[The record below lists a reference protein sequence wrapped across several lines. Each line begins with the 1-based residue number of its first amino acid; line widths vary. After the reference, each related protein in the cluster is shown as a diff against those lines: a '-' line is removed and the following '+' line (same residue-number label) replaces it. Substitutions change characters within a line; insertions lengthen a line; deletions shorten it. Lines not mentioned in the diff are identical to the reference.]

1 MTAPLLS
8 IIVPTLDRADRHE
21 FAYKIFASQ
30 DYPEKEMLVLDESK
44 DPSPFFSGL
53 GDPRVRYWHEPM
65 ERGDVTKIGT
75 TRNKLIER
83 ARGVFVMHGDDDD
96 WYHSSWASTLLSRL
110 GVADLVKS
118 VVWRCL
124 VESEGTMWEWDT
136 RSMGG
141 THYALKGDTTPTA
154 VQVDPEEAP
163 MLADA
168 YLDGFGWSYVYRRDL
183 AQQFPFPA
191 EGTEDYPWVRTCREH
206 GANVVHLADVSPLA
220 VHTVHAK
227 SGSILFPQRSLGA
240 FRGGLGAATL
250 SLRDMARWRMLGAVG
265 TMTELPEGKKI
276 AIVPGVTYSVLAS
289 VDDKHTL
296 KALTTRAESWGL
308 SITQARDNVDA
319 SEFGVKPAP
328 KGQRLVHTV
337 GKATRAATMPW
348 KVPKFVLTDHT
359 TVVKAW
365 SDQAAPT
372 QINAQL
378 QPASAGVGRPRELHG
393 FGGGRCATCVNY
405 AWTPEMG
412 SSVKAIDGTMHHPSC
427 SALDGLAASKMERMY
442 QRMQDRRGLGHRAT
456 TLGPRGVHQINAQ
469 LTPR

>member
-65 ERGDVTKIGT
+65 ERGDVTEIGT

-83 ARGVFVMHGDDDD
+83 ARGVFVGHQDDDD
-96 WYHSSWASTLLSRL
+96 HYDAAWFSTLLSRL

-141 THYALKGDTTPTA
+141 THYALKGDTTPTEVA
-154 VQVDPEEAP
+154 VDPEEAP

-168 YLDGFGWSYVYRRDL
+168 YLDGFGWSYAYRRDL
-183 AQQFPFPA
+183 AQQFPFPP

-206 GANVVHLADVSPLA
+206 GANVVHLADVSQLA

-227 SGSILFPQRSLGA
+227 LWLDPVPAAQSGQVRSGRHHA
-240 FRGGLGAATL
+240 VAA
-250 SLRDMARWRMLGAVG
+250 
-265 TMTELPEGKKI
+265 
-276 AIVPGVTYSVLAS
+276 
-289 VDDKHTL
+289 
-296 KALTTRAESWGL
+296 
-308 SITQARDNVDA
+308 
-319 SEFGVKPAP
+319 
-328 KGQRLVHTV
+328 
-337 GKATRAATMPW
+337 
-348 KVPKFVLTDHT
+348 
-359 TVVKAW
+359 
-365 SDQAAPT
+365 
-372 QINAQL
+372 
-378 QPASAGVGRPRELHG
+378 
-393 FGGGRCATCVNY
+393 
-405 AWTPEMG
+405 
-412 SSVKAIDGTMHHPSC
+412 
-427 SALDGLAASKMERMY
+427 
-442 QRMQDRRGLGHRAT
+442 
-456 TLGPRGVHQINAQ
+456 
-469 LTPR
+469 